1 MKSPVQRYAALQAT
15 MESLK
20 AAAERDLGRAM
31 RHRQDLGRQLAELQS
46 ALQNQSLFGDLVLAA
61 AIRQIKNLTGRIRES
76 DATITKLRKRAV
88 DCLLKVKRVD
98 VMAEHARREMA
109 AKSARAELTELT
121 DQQAGR
127 RRTSLP
133 QASGP

>member
-1 MKSPVQRYAALQAT
+1 MKSPVQRYAALQAA

-61 AIRQIKNLTGRIRES
+61 AIRQMKNFAGRIQES
-76 DATITKLRKRAV
+76 EATITKLRKRAV
-88 DCLLKVKRVD
+88 DCLLKAKRVD
-98 VMAEHARREMA
+98 VVAEHARREMA
-109 AKSARAELTELT
+109 AKSARAELAELT

-133 QASGP
+133 QASRP

>member
-1 MKSPVQRYAALQAT
+1 MKTPVQRYAALQAA

-20 AAAERDLGRAM
+20 AAAERDLGRVM

-61 AIRQIKNLTGRIRES
+61 AIRRMKNLAGRIRES
-76 DATITKLRKRAV
+76 EATITKLRKRAV
-88 DCLLKVKRVD
+88 DCLLKAKRVD
-98 VMAEHARREMA
+98 VVAEHARREMA
-109 AKSARAELTELT
+109 AKSARAELAELT

-133 QASGP
+133 QARRP